1 MNAFALRDEVI
12 RDYSAYVESFLN
24 IRDENIARFV
34 EERLNEGVL
43 WPEALVQLSPSYEPD
58 ATIAQLVGDGVLHP
72 LCEDLFRGIRLYRHQ
87 REAIAAAAARKPY
100 VVTTGT
106 GSGKSLTYT
115 VPIFDHILKHHAERG
130 KVRAIFVYPM
140 NALINS
146 QEEALKRFAA
156 NLSEGAC
163 SIRFASYTGQKSEE
177 EKQEVRNNPPHI
189 LLTNFVMLELMLTRP
204 DEARFIDRLDAALE
218 FLVLDELHTY
228 RGRQGADVAMLV
240 RRLRERCGNPDLL
253 TIGTSATMVAGG
265 SRAERREEVARVAS
279 RVFGVAVEPE
289 QVLEE
294 TLRSSVPR
302 TNAYLPEQLRDSVLM
317 PLSEASYEA
326 LIACPLTAWIE
337 DTFGLEREDGYFRRR
352 TPIALRSGAEALAEA
367 TGVDVDTCEER
378 LRTRFQQGAA
388 VRTPEGQPLFAFKL
402 HQFISGGG
410 SVYGTLEPPPDR
422 LLTLQGQ
429 HYAPDGEKL
438 LFPVVFCRECGQEYY
453 LAEWHRLEGR
463 VIPRPPMPTPEE
475 EEGEIRDGYLMLD
488 IDPDNPVWT
497 DGDQDALPDNWF
509 NTRQSGQRTSPRP
522 GFAEFI
528 PRRLHVVPNGDVRN
542 APDER
547 TSPCWFLRR
556 PFLTCLHCGVVY
568 TKRDKNDFGKLA
580 RLSSEGRSTAT
591 TLQSISTVSHL
602 RREGTVDE
610 TARKLMSFTDN
621 RQDASL
627 QAGHFNDFV
636 QVALLRSAIYQA
648 LQEHGSLDHT
658 TIAPKVMEALALD
671 QEHYAKEVGRYGA
684 LPRRNREALQALI
697 EYHVYEDLRRGWRVV
712 QPNLEQ
718 CGLLRVG
725 YEGLDE
731 FCEDPEPW
739 EAHSLLQAAPVP
751 TRRQVI
757 QAVLDHMRRAL
768 GISAECLDP
777 RTQESL
783 RRRVREALKEPWA
796 FDENETLRPGTRFM
810 LPGELAPRQN
820 EASLGPRS
828 TLGRYLRSKDTWGL
842 PDSLSEADY
851 VPFVTAL
858 MQVLREAGFIVA
870 LDDEG
875 KSVQLRSDALL
886 WSPGDGTA
894 LPSDPVRSRRM
905 DLRDRE
911 IERHVNPFFRDF
923 YRSTAALLR
932 GTEGGEH
939 TAQVCYET
947 RMRREKQFRAGEL
960 ACLFCSPTM
969 ELGIDIS
976 DLNVV
981 HLRNVPPTP
990 ANYAQRS
997 GRAGR
1002 SGQPAFV
1009 VTYCSVGSGHDQYF
1023 FQRQNQM
1030 VAGFVAPPRLDLGS
1044 EELVRA
1050 HVHAVWLA
1058 KTGKSLGRSVMDL
1071 VDTGNPGDNYP
1082 LREDFAAQIQLSE
1095 AKLVECVEE
1104 CRRVLHSCHS
1114 DLESGGWYSDE
1125 WLQNAVHNAF
1135 ERFDRACDRWRELF
1149 ITAERQ
1155 LLDARAIVDRSH
1167 QIRMQQ
1173 NEVDVAR
1180 QREREALR
1188 QKDLLCSINTK
1199 SDESDFYPYRYLA
1212 SEGFLPGYN
1221 FPRLPVRAFIPTH
1234 GPDQGEF
1241 VARPRFLAIS
1251 EFGPRNIIY
1260 HEGGKYAVTR
1270 SLLPPGA
1277 AESRFIRAKL
1287 CKACGYFHEG
1297 DAATLDRCENCSA
1310 KLEGDQS
1317 ELITKLFEMTTVATQ
1332 RRERI
1337 TCDEEERRRE
1347 GYEVTTHFRCAPGE
1361 AGTRRTRASVEDAE
1375 GHGLLELTYASAA
1388 TLWRICH
1395 RWRRARELGFRL
1407 DITKG
1412 IWGKRPTVEDT
1423 DSSADAE
1430 GQAVQTG
1437 VRIFVRDTRNILL
1450 FRPPAGITLDEAAL
1464 ASLQYA
1470 LHNGIEVVFQIEE
1483 TELASERIGDGEHRG
1498 ILFWEA
1504 AEGGAGVL
1512 KRLVEEPD
1520 ALARVAREALA
1531 ICHFD
1536 PETGQE
1542 DLETAQGCARAC
1554 YRCLLTY
1561 SNQPDHPRLNRHSV
1575 RDWLQHLAGGTVR
1588 QGTGERS
1595 YEEHYLYLR
1604 GLTDTRSELER
1615 NLLDHLYRTN
1625 RRLPDHAQANLE
1637 DYYCCPD
1644 FYYKE
1649 RRACVFCDGS
1659 VHDGVVAETEDAR
1672 VRRDLDEMG
1681 YRVVVIR
1688 YDQGLEEQVRCF
1700 ADVFGDGCV
1709 EQEK

>member
-1 MNAFALRDEVI
+1 MNAFTLRDEVI
-12 RDYSAYVESFLN
+12 RDYSDYVESFLN
-24 IRDENIARFV
+24 IRDEGIARFV
-34 EERLNEGVL
+34 KERLDEGVL

-58 ATIAQLVGDGVLHP
+58 ATVDRLVSDGLLHP
-72 LCEDLFRGIRLYRHQ
+72 FCADLFREMRLYRHQ
-87 REAIAAAAARKPY
+87 REAVEAAAAREPY

-115 VPIFDHILKHHAERG
+115 LPIFDHILKHNPEEGR
-130 KVRAIFVYPM
+130 VRAIIVYPM

-146 QEEALKRFAA
+146 QEEALKRYAA
-156 NLSEGAC
+156 NLPEGTC
-163 SIRFASYTGQKSEE
+163 PIRFSSYTGQKSDE
-177 EKQEVRNNPPHI
+177 EKDEVRRNPPHI

-204 DEARFIDRLDAALE
+204 EEARFVDRLHAALE

-265 SRAERREEVARVAS
+265 SRFERRKEVARVAS
-279 RVFGVAVEPE
+279 RVFGVTVKPE
-289 QVLEE
+289 RVIEE
-294 TLRSSVPR
+294 TLRRSVPR
-302 TNAYLPEQLRDSVLM
+302 NETHTPAQLRDAVRS
-317 PLSEASYEA
+317 PLPEAFYDR
-326 LIACPLTAWIE
+326 LIVNPLTAWIE
-337 DTFGLEREDGYFRRR
+337 DTFGVEEEDSHLLRR
-352 TPIALRSGAEALAEA
+352 TPITLRAGAEALAKA
-367 TGVDVDTCEER
+367 TGEGIDPCEKR
-378 LRTRFQQGAA
+378 LRALFQHGAS

-410 SVYGTLEPPPDR
+410 SVYGTLETEPDR

-438 LFPVVFCRECGQEYY
+438 LFPLVFCRECGQEYY
-453 LAEWHRLEGR
+453 LAEWHQHEGR

-475 EEGEIRDGYLMLD
+475 EEGEVRDGYLLLD
-488 IDPDNPVWT
+488 ADPENPVWT
-497 DGDQDALPDNWF
+497 DAEQDALPDNWF
-509 NTRQSGQRTSPRP
+509 NFSKSGQRTSPKAE
-522 GFAEFI
+522 FAEYI
-528 PRRLHVVPNGDVRN
+528 PRRIHVSVKGDVLS
-542 APDER
+542 ASEER
-547 TSPCWFLRR
+547 TFSAWFLPR

-602 RREGTVDE
+602 RREETVDE

-648 LQEHGSLDHT
+648 LQTSGSLDHAN
-658 TIAPKVMEALALD
+658 IAAKVMDALGLE
-671 QEHYAKEVGRYGA
+671 QEQYAKEVGKYGA
-684 LPRRNREALQALI
+684 LPRRNREAFQALI
-697 EYHVYEDLRRGWRVV
+697 EYRVYEDLRRGWRIV

-718 CGLLRVG
+718 CGLLRVD
-725 YEGLDE
+725 YEGLEE
-731 FCEDPEPW
+731 FCADPEPW
-739 EAHSLLQAAPVP
+739 VAHALLQAATPN
-751 TRRQVI
+751 TRQYAV
-757 QAVLDHMRRAL
+757 QAVLDYMRRAL

-796 FDENETLRPGTRFM
+796 FDESEALRPGPRFM
-810 LPGELAPRQN
+810 LPGEYAPRQN

-828 TLGRYLRSKDTWGL
+828 ALGRFLRSKDTWGL
-842 PDSLSEADY
+842 TDSISEADY
-851 VPFVTAL
+851 VPLVTVL
-858 MQVLREAGFIVA
+858 MRVLREAGFVISV
-870 LDDEG
+870 DDEG

-886 WSPGDGTA
+886 WTPGDGSP
-894 LPSDPVRSRRM
+894 LPPDPIRSRRM
-905 DLRDRE
+905 DLRDRD
-911 IERHVNPFFRDF
+911 IQRRVNPFFRDF
-923 YRSTAALLR
+923 YRSTASLLR

-939 TAQVCYET
+939 TAQVSYET
-947 RMRREKQFRAGEL
+947 RMRREREFRAGRL
-960 ACLFCSPTM
+960 ACLYCSPTM

-981 HLRNVPPTP
+981 HMRNVPPTP

-1009 VTYCSVGSGHDQYF
+1009 ATYCSVGSGHDQYF
-1023 FQRQNQM
+1023 FQRQKQM

-1050 HVHAVWLA
+1050 HVHSVWLA

-1071 VDTGNPGDNYP
+1071 LDTGNPEAGFP
-1082 LREDFAAQIQLSE
+1082 LREDFATQLHLSE
-1095 AKLVECVEE
+1095 ARLEE
-1104 CRRVLHSCHS
+1104 CLDECHRVLQSCHP
-1114 DLESGGWYSDE
+1114 DLGSSGWYSED
-1125 WLQNAVHNAF
+1125 WLRNALQSAH

-1149 ITAERQ
+1149 TTAERQ
-1155 LLDARAIVDRSH
+1155 LQEARAVIDRSH
-1167 QIRMQQ
+1167 QIRMRQD
-1173 NEVDVAR
+1173 EVDLAR
-1180 QREREALR
+1180 QREREAIR
-1188 QKDLLCSINTK
+1188 QKDLLCCINTK
-1199 SDESDFYPYRYLA
+1199 SDESDFYPYRYFA

-1234 GPDQGEF
+1234 GPDKGEF

-1251 EFGPRNIIY
+1251 EFGPRNIVY

-1297 DAATLDRCENCSA
+1297 DAAQVDLCENCGVR
-1310 KLEGDQS
+1310 LDGDKS
-1317 ELITKLFEMTTVATQ
+1317 EFITRLFEMTTVATQ

-1361 AGTRRTRASVEDAE
+1361 SGTRRSRASVVDTE
-1375 GHGLLELTYASAA
+1375 GHGLLALTYASAA

-1395 RWRRARELGFRL
+1395 RWRRTRELGFRL
-1407 DITKG
+1407 DTAKG
-1412 IWGKRPTVEDT
+1412 IWGKRPTVEDGDPT
-1423 DSSADAE
+1423 ADAE
-1430 GQAVQTG
+1430 GQTVQNG
-1437 VRIFVRDTRNILL
+1437 VRIFVRDTRNLL
-1450 FRPPAGITLDEAAL
+1450 LVRPPAGMTLDEGAF
-1464 ASLQYA
+1464 ASLQHA
-1470 LHNGIEVVFQIEE
+1470 LHNGIEAVFQIEE
-1483 TELASERIGDGEHRG
+1483 SELASERIGEVEDRS

-1512 KRLVEEPD
+1512 KRLAEEPD
-1520 ALARVAREALA
+1520 ALARVAREALS

-1536 PETGQE
+1536 PETGTE
-1542 DLETAQGCARAC
+1542 NPDAADDCARAC

-1561 SNQPDHPRLNRHSV
+1561 TNQPDHPRLNRHSV
-1575 RDWLQHLAGGTVR
+1575 REVLLRLASGTTR
-1588 QGTGERS
+1588 RGTDGRS
-1595 YEEHYLYLR
+1595 YEEHYQYLR
-1604 GLTDTRSELER
+1604 SLTDTRSQLER
-1615 NLLDHLYRTN
+1615 DLLDLLYRTN
-1625 RRLPDHAQANLE
+1625 RRLPDLAQANLA

-1644 FYYKE
+1644 FYYGE

-1659 VHDGVVAETEDAR
+1659 VHDGRVAEAEDTR
-1672 VRRDLDEMG
+1672 VRGDLEDLG

-1688 YDQGLEEQVRCF
+1688 YDQELEGQVLRF
-1700 ADVFGDGCV
+1700 PDVFG
-1709 EQEK
+1709 